1 MSAIEDLVRTMARLR
16 AKEGGCP
23 WDQEQTHA
31 TLVRCLIDEVSELID
46 TIDRNDYPHMREE
59 LGDVLIQVVFHA
71 QIAAEQGLFNFEDVA
86 RDINDKLIRR
96 HPHVFGTGKLDTS
109 EQVIAEWEKI
119 KATEKK
125 NGPPASATKVFK
137 ELPPR
142 LPALM
147 FAEAIWKQIE
157 KKNLPVE
164 HAVDREQVQA
174 LGRQLDEA
182 TLGRMLFELTAAAR
196 AKGLDPEG
204 ALRLHATNVM
214 RAVEEKVDG
223 DLRAPSGIPKRATG

>member
-1 MSAIEDLVRTMARLR
+1 MARLR

-23 WDQEQTHA
+23 WDIEQTHA
-31 TLVRCLIDEVSELID
+31 SLVRCLIDEVSELID
-46 TIDRNDYPHMREE
+46 TIDRNDYAHMREE

-71 QIAAEQGLFNFEDVA
+71 QIAAEQGLFDFDDVA
-86 RDINDKLIRR
+86 RDINEKLIRR

-125 NGPPASATKVFK
+125 HGPATSSAKIFK
-137 ELPPR
+137 DLPPR

-147 FAEAIWKQIE
+147 FAEAVWKQIE
-157 KKNLPVE
+157 KKKLPAGGVVDPAQVE
-164 HAVDREQVQA
+164 A

-182 TLGRMLFELTAAAR
+182 SLGKMLFELTAAAR

-204 ALRLHATNVM
+204 ALRLHATKVM
-214 RAVEEKVDG
+214 REVERKVDG
-223 DLRAPSGIPKRATG
+223 DLRAPSELPKRAAS

>member
-1 MSAIEDLVRTMARLR
+1 MSAIDELKATMARLR
-16 AKEGGCP
+16 APDGCP

-31 TLVRCLIDEVSELID
+31 TLVRCLIDETSELID

-71 QIAAEQGLFNFEDVA
+71 QIAAEKGLFDFEDVA
-86 RDINDKLIRR
+86 RDINEKLIRR
-96 HPHVFGTGKLDTS
+96 HPHVFGTGKLETS

-125 NGPPASATKVFK
+125 HGPGAAGGASQVFK
-137 ELPPR
+137 DLPPR

-157 KKNLPVE
+157 KKQMPVE
-164 HAVDREQVQA
+164 GVVDQAQVDA
-174 LGRQLDEA
+174 LGRRLDEA

-196 AKGLDPEG
+196 MKGLDPEG

-214 RAVEEKVDG
+214 RAVEERIHK
-223 DLRAPSGIPKRATG
+223 

>member
-1 MSAIEDLVRTMARLR
+1 MSAIDDLKATMARLR
-16 AKEGGCP
+16 APDGCP

-46 TIDRNDYPHMREE
+46 TIDRGDYPHMREE

-71 QIAAEQGLFNFEDVA
+71 QIAAEQGLFTFDDVA
-86 RDINDKLIRR
+86 RDINDKLVRR
-96 HPHVFGTGKLDTS
+96 HPHVFGTGKLETS

-125 NGPPASATKVFK
+125 HGPAPQAGQIFK

-147 FAEAIWKQIE
+147 FAEAVWKQIE
-157 KKNLPVE
+157 KKKLPAAGVVDTAQVE
-164 HAVDREQVQA
+164 A

-182 TLGRMLFELTAAAR
+182 TLGKMLFELTAAAR

-204 ALRLHATNVM
+204 ALRLHATKVM
-214 RAVEEKVDG
+214 MQVAAAVP
-223 DLRAPSGIPKRATG
+223 ASGG

>member
-1 MSAIEDLVRTMARLR
+1 MSAIEDLKATMARLR
-16 AKEGGCP
+16 APDGCP

-46 TIDRNDYPHMREE
+46 TIDRGDYPHMREE

-71 QIAAEQGLFNFEDVA
+71 QIAAEKGLFDFEDVA

-96 HPHVFGTGKLDTS
+96 HPHVFGNGKLETS
-109 EQVIAEWEKI
+109 AQVIVEWEKI

-125 NGPPASATKVFK
+125 HGPVPNAAGLFK

-147 FAEAIWKQIE
+147 FAEAVWKQIE
-157 KKNLPVE
+157 KKSLPADGV
-164 HAVDREQVQA
+164 VDRTQIEA
-174 LGRQLDEA
+174 LGRQLDSA
-182 TLGRMLFELTAAAR
+182 MLGKMLFELTAAAR

-204 ALRLHATNVM
+204 ALRLHATQVM
-214 RAVEEKVDG
+214 RDVEDKAG
-223 DLRAPSGIPKRATG
+223 ATASGRPELGVR

>member
-1 MSAIEDLVRTMARLR
+1 
-16 AKEGGCP
+16 
-23 WDQEQTHA
+23 
-31 TLVRCLIDEVSELID
+31 VRCLIDEVSELID
-46 TIDRNDYPHMREE
+46 TIDRDDYPHMREE

-71 QIAAEQGLFNFEDVA
+71 QIAAEKGLFTFDDVA
-86 RDINDKLIRR
+86 RDINEKLIRR
-96 HPHVFGTGKLDTS
+96 HPHVFGTGKLETS

-125 NGPPASATKVFK
+125 HGPAQSAGKIFK

-147 FAEAIWKQIE
+147 FAEAVWKQIE
-157 KKNLPVE
+157 KKQLPAADV
-164 HAVDREQVQA
+164 VDVAQVQA

-182 TLGRMLFELTAAAR
+182 SLGRMLFELTAAAR

-204 ALRLHATNVM
+204 ALRLHATKVM
-214 RAVEEKVDG
+214 RDVEERVD
-223 DLRAPSGIPKRATG
+223 SVATT

>member
-1 MSAIEDLVRTMARLR
+1 MSAIDDLRETMARLR
-16 AKEGGCP
+16 GPGGCP

-31 TLVRCLIDEVSELID
+31 SLVRCLIDEVSELID
-46 TIDRNDYPHMREE
+46 TIDRGDMPHMREE

-71 QIAAEQGLFNFEDVA
+71 RMAEEAGHFDFDDVA
-86 RDINDKLIRR
+86 REINEKLVRR

-109 EQVIAEWEKI
+109 DEVLVQWDAI

-125 NGPPASATKVFK
+125 NGPVAKGVFK

-147 FAEAIWKQIE
+147 FAEAVWKQIE
-157 KKNLPVE
+157 KKQLPASGV
-164 HAVDREQVQA
+164 VDCDQVKA
-174 LGRQLDEA
+174 LGARLDEA
-182 TLGRMLFELTAAAR
+182 TLGRMLFELAAAAR
-196 AKGLDPEG
+196 VNGLDPEG

-214 RAVEEKVDG
+214 QQVE
-223 DLRAPSGIPKRATG
+223 ANTTPQNPAA